1 MKLLCTFQPGGLTVE
16 GQTPTAHR
24 LYLDFATRIGLDGHT
39 PEIGPNGNWWIVG
52 TDTGVPAAS
61 LLRYG
66 SYLEFP
72 NVGQANALY
81 LDTAANKLYRWNGN
95 DLHYYAVGTDY
106 NDIKIIDGGNA

>member
-1 MKLLCTFQPGGLTVE
+1 MHIPAGRPHGRGADADGAPPLPRFRN
-16 GQTPTAHR
+16 AHR
-24 LYLDFATRIGLDGHT
+24 LDGHT
-39 PEIGPNGNWWIVG
+39 PEIGPNGNWWIAG